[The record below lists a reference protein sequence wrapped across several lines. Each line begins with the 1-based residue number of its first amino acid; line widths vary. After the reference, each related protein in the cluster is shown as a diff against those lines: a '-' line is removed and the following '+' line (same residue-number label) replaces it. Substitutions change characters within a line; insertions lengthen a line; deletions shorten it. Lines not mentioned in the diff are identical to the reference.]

1 MKNSE
6 SIQLVKEQLQIKSI
20 ELRKVTEDNATV
32 TKKIKTL
39 ITDSQAG
46 FKKLKTVISQK
57 DSQIQNTL
65 KEVRIVKDSLKLAK
79 ESANEKVIPQGIDPK
94 IIKKIKELKVNSEKL
109 KKELQGEQDFNKK
122 FKKEK
127 NTLIKELKRLKK
139 EEGKVE
145 ELYKRIEKFKKELA
159 KKQNMSSELDDT
171 TKKLIQ
177 EKDELITKL
186 KGVLAK
192 GVDSTTMPEEIQ
204 ADERFEGMQPA
215 EIITLLKEDLDDL
228 ERQRK
233 KLKKRF
239 EMLTETN
246 EELQTKLNLA
256 SEDKGGGQEVNTQTR
271 SASSEEFGGG
281 LEAFLI
287 TFADMVSLL
296 LVIFVLMYSIS
307 DPNPEKFAEA
317 MGSMQDTKMEVVSVN
332 VRLDPKE
339 MAMLDK
345 IRAMVKDNV
354 DPDQL
359 IRGDTKTILFKI
371 PSGDLFGPGKASLL
385 PEAGNLIIS
394 TIAQEMEDGVK
405 QVVIDGHTDNVP
417 TRTKMFP
424 SNWELSASRA
434 ASVAR
439 FIIKKMRYPSKL
451 LVVTGYGSERPLQ
464 PNTSDDNRAANR
476 RVEIKI
482 SKDKNVWAA
491 QEKKRQDKIAQ
502 EKAKKENKK

>member
-46 FKKLKTVISQK
+46 FKKLKTVISKK
-57 DSQIQNTL
+57 DTQIQNTL
-65 KEVRIVKDSLKLAK
+65 KEVRIAKDSLKLAK
-79 ESANEKVIPQGIDPK
+79 ESANEKTTPQGIDPK
-94 IIKKIKELKVNSEKL
+94 IIKKIKELKINSENL
-109 KKELQGEQDFNKK
+109 KKELKGEQDFNQK

-127 NTLIKELKRLKK
+127 NTLVKELKRLKK

-177 EKDELITKL
+177 EKDELISKL

-192 GVDSTTMPEEIQ
+192 GVDSTEIPEEIQ
-204 ADERFEGMQPA
+204 ADERFEGMQPT
-215 EIITLLKEDLDDL
+215 EIITVLKEDLDDL
-228 ERQRK
+228 EKQRK

-246 EELQTKLNLA
+246 EELQTKLDLA
-256 SEDKGGGQEVNTQTR
+256 SEDKGGGHEVNTEAR

-287 TFADMVSLL
+287 TYADMVTLL
-296 LVIFVLMYSIS
+296 LVIFVLMYTIS
-307 DPNPEKFAEA
+307 NPDPEKFAEA
-317 MGSMQDTKMEVVSVN
+317 MSSMQDTKVIVESVN
-332 VRLDPKE
+332 IRLNPKE
-339 MAMLDK
+339 MAMLEK
-345 IRAMVKDNV
+345 LREMVKDNV

-359 IRGDTKTILFKI
+359 VRGDTKTILFKI

-385 PEAGNLIIS
+385 PGAGKLIIS
-394 TIAQEMEDGVK
+394 MIAKEMEDGVK
-405 QVVIDGHTDNVP
+405 QVLVDGHTDNVP

-451 LVVTGYGSERPLQ
+451 LVVTGYGSERPLK
-464 PNTSDDNRAANR
+464 PNINDDNRAANR
-476 RVEIKI
+476 RVEIKVQ
-482 SKDKNVWAA
+482 KDKKVWAA
-491 QEKKRQDKIAQ
+491 QEKKRQDKKAK